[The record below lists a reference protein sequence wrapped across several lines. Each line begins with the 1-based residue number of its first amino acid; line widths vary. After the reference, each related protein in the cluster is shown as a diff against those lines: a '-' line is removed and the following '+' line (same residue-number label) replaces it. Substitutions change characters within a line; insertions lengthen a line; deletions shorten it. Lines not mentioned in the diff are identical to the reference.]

1 MEISFKKLSATDS
14 GDLTELIGVYTTAFE
29 MDDFEL
35 PSLAYLETLL
45 NKENLLFLTVSHENK
60 IIGGLTAY
68 ILFSVYEEKTEVY
81 IYEIGIKPEYQ
92 RKGIGQKLLSEL
104 IIYCKAAGHKNIF
117 VQADV
122 EDTHALDFYRKT
134 GGREADVRHFNYE
147 KI

>member
-14 GDLTELIGVYTTAFE
+14 GDLTELIRVYAAAFE
-29 MDDFEL
+29 MGDIEL
-35 PSLAYLETLL
+35 PSSAYLETLL
-45 NKENLLFLTVSHENK
+45 NKEHLIFLTAKHENK
-60 IIGGLTAY
+60 VIGGLTAY

-81 IYEIGIKPEYQ
+81 IYDIGITPEYQ

-104 IIYCKAAGHKNIF
+104 KTYCKATGHKNIF
-117 VQADV
+117 VQADA

-147 KI
+147 KL